1 MLNDTYRI
9 VRPLAEGGCGEVYLA
24 AHTRLPGEFAVKVL
38 HSSLAR
44 DRDQLARFRQE
55 AEITSTLRH
64 PHIVQVFDFNV
75 TDEGVPYL
83 VMELLEGESLVELV
97 VVDIPLDPRR
107 VVHIIEQIAD
117 ALHAAHE
124 RGVVH
129 RDLKPDNVMLLS
141 TNGAQD
147 FVKVLDFGISQASWR
162 KRLTQDDGRIS
173 GTPQYMAPEQAC
185 GLREQID
192 HRSDQFSLAAIAYT
206 LLTGREPFSGDDP
219 IAVLYQV
226 VHQQPPAPVKVVP
239 ALGQAVN
246 DVIMRGL
253 AKASDD
259 RFPDVMEFAGALR
272 AAVEATAAGAVE
284 TSQPVG
290 YPSTWRPRRP
300 SRWRCPCPPS
310 SRWESPPRPW

>member
-1 MLNDTYRI
+1 M
-9 VRPLAEGGCGEVYLA
+9 
-24 AHTRLPGEFAVKVL
+24 
-38 HSSLAR
+38 
-44 DRDQLARFRQE
+44 
-55 AEITSTLRH
+55 
-64 PHIVQVFDFNV
+64 
-75 TDEGVPYL
+75 
-83 VMELLEGESLVELV
+83 
-97 VVDIPLDPRR
+97 
-107 VVHIIEQIAD
+107 
-117 ALHAAHE
+117 
-124 RGVVH
+124 H

-239 ALGQAVN
+239 ALGAGVN
-246 DVIMRGL
+246 DAIMRGL

-272 AAVEATAAGAVE
+272 AAVEATAARRRVAVE
-284 TSQPVG
+284 TNELVASPVDVAPPVRARG
-290 YPSTWRPRRP
+290 DRRGPRSGRCGVARRGRDDGARRHRPDAVPARTGNEAAHSSHAAQEPRADANRCCSRSWRGWGRPPGSTRRP
-300 SRWRCPCPPS
+300 AGRPGPPGSR
-310 SRWESPPRPW
+310 SPARRTV